1 MCRVI
6 AYNALR
12 AAIESLFSQ
21 ANSFHRE
28 MTSNDFYILTETMR
42 RYGGGFCTKLADAI
56 CAADSTNKQK
66 IIKAFPELVE
76 AYGPGSRFAQSIFA
90 HKVNV

>member
-21 ANSFHRE
+21 TNSFHRE
-28 MTSNDFYILTETMR
+28 MTSDDFYVLTETMR
-42 RYGGGFCTKLADAI
+42 RYGGNFCTKLADAI
-56 CAADSTNKQK
+56 CVADSTNKQK

-76 AYGPGSRFAQSIFA
+76 AYGPGSRFAKSMFQE
-90 HKVNV
+90 KN